1 MFENIVCLLYNYI
14 RPLLKWFLHRFT
26 RLCELQRICY
36 GEIEGSSRTKGVERS
51 LRMSRCRAIKELLI
65 YLDHRVQEELTAADF
80 ARNVVLRAARTVVAV
95 KQIDM
100 RIHPDFLP
108 ILRGCVESIW
118 GYQRLYHCVEAL
130 RVTQYDSGDL
140 THEERLYELWNL
152 LNPNEPLETRIT
164 KRWQDIGF
172 QVWLSGLSNAIF
184 I

>member
-1 MFENIVCLLYNYI
+1 MF
-14 RPLLKWFLHRFT
+14 
-26 RLCELQRICY
+26 
-36 GEIEGSSRTKGVERS
+36 EGSSRTMKVENS

-65 YLDHRVQEELTAADF
+65 YLDHRVEEELTEADF
-80 ARNVVLRAARTVVAV
+80 ARNVVLRASRTVVAV

-130 RVTQYDSGDL
+130 RVTQYDSGNL
-140 THEERLYELWNL
+140 THEQRLYELWNL
-152 LNPNEPLETRIT
+152 LNPNEQLESRIT

-172 QVWLSGLSNAIF
+172 QVGLLGLSNGNF
-184 I
+184 IKFLHVSLGRRSQNGLPGHGYAWSRESLILLPRI